1 MTKLMKSNPGDDLG
15 DLRVL
20 VVDDDP
26 DSRRW
31 LRCLLEQ
38 QHAAV
43 ETGAS
48 VADAIALLV
57 SQPYD
62 LVVSDIG
69 MPEQD
74 GYDLIRQLRSM
85 GGAAA
90 STPAIA
96 LTAFARDEDRRLALR
111 AGFQV
116 HLVKPVEPAAL
127 LAAIAAVTRRQADS

>member
-1 MTKLMKSNPGDDLG
+1 MTNTSPDLG

-48 VADAIALLV
+48 VADALSLLV
-57 SQPYD
+57 VRHYD

-69 MPEQD
+69 MPDQD
-74 GYDLIRQLRSM
+74 GYDLIRQLRSLH
-85 GGAAA
+85 GTAA

-96 LTAFARDEDRRLALR
+96 LTAFARDEDRRMALG
-111 AGFQV
+111 AGFQL
-116 HLVKPVEPAAL
+116 HLVKPVAPADL
-127 LAAIAAVTRRQADS
+127 LAAVAAVTQRRPYSL

>member
-1 MTKLMKSNPGDDLG
+1 MKHLSTPSVDLG

-38 QHAAV
+38 HHAAV
-43 ETGAS
+43 ETGAC

-57 SQPYD
+57 SQRYD

-69 MPEQD
+69 MPDQD

-85 GGAAA
+85 HGAAA
-90 STPAIA
+90 LTPAIA
-96 LTAFARDEDRRLALR
+96 LTAFARDEDRHLALI

-116 HLVKPVEPAAL
+116 HLVKPVEPAVL
-127 LAAIAAVTRRQADS
+127 LAAIAAVTRPQAAI